1 MGEGKDRK
9 KRVAYR
15 VDVDMDEV
23 RALWDSGETYSGIAN
38 KLGVSCSRMK
48 NLIEKDDS
56 FVSQNFMCVSKAAT
70 DPIIDDYVNEYSVR
84 ELVLKYGK
92 TRQYIVRLLQIAGVF
107 VKGRELPVSKE
118 DDKYIVVEHESG
130 DVVSMKKP
138 RAKRRSKKAQA
149 EVAGDLGSIFRAE
162 REKAHEEESAKQE
175 SVSEEVKPEKKASK
189 SNTKSAS
196 KLAKKP
202 VSVSNYEEKA
212 NSEVAVADKET
223 VEKPKKPAA
232 KKASSIG
239 TSKPKAA
246 KKPSAKKESPAEGQ
260 VKDESEV
267 NFVTREEKV
276 EYCNKKY
283 GKGNW
288 KFMTREEVI
297 AQLRFDMEMK
307 KLAKQEGWE
316 DD

>member
-9 KRVAYR
+9 KRVAFR

-23 RALWDSGETYSGIAN
+23 RAMWDSGETYSGIAN
-38 KLGVSCSRMK
+38 KLGVSGVRMK
-48 NLIEKDDS
+48 NLIEKDSS
-56 FVSQNFMCVSKAAT
+56 FKSQNFLCVSKEAT
-70 DPIIDDYVNEYSVR
+70 DPIIDDYVNEYSIR
-84 ELVLKYGK
+84 ELVSKYGK
-92 TRQYIVRLLQIAGVF
+92 NRQYIVKLLQCAGVF

-130 DVVSMKKP
+130 DVAGVKKS
-138 RAKRRSKKAQA
+138 RAKRRSKKASA
-149 EVAGDLGSIFRAE
+149 EAATDLGSIFRAE
-162 REKAHEEESAKQE
+162 REKANEDEIVKQDA
-175 SVSEEVKPEKKASK
+175 VSEETKPEKKASK
-189 SNTKSAS
+189 PSTKSAV
-196 KLAKKP
+196 KPAKKSDSA
-202 VSVSNYEEKA
+202 SVLVEKEE
-212 NSEVAVADKET
+212 SEVAVPAKET
-223 VEKPKKPAA
+223 AKKPKNTAV
-232 KKASSIG
+232 KKASSGG

-246 KKPSAKKESPAEGQ
+246 KKPATKKEAPAVG
-260 VKDESEV
+260 KANGESEV

-297 AQLRFDMEMK
+297 AQLKFDMEMK